1 MREEKII
8 IYPMTYIELLSYE
21 GLVQVNEHGYV
32 KLKGQMPFE
41 KKQECLAAGKRQ
53 TWVNIAAIAG
63 DQEKSLF
70 YGVIT
75 YMRMEVENETCTIQ
89 IELKTGSSLMDKEV
103 SIRSFQNTSATY
115 NDVLNTCNEAYSNH
129 DCDKIMTEAKQKTI
143 DQFLMQYKETDW
155 NFIKRLASRVGTV
168 VVPEY
173 KTSGIKY
180 YFGLP
185 NRRDS
190 IIEGTCEY
198 SVSCD
203 MQEYSI
209 KKAKAMS
216 LTQED
221 TITYMWEDRE
231 IYELGQ
237 NKSINGKTMYVWKI
251 QTELRK
257 NELYHTYFM
266 KTKQGICMPLQHN
279 KEITGA
285 SLYATVI
292 DVEHERVQIQM
303 EVDSNSN
310 GSGACWFSF
319 ASVYSSDDG
328 TGWYCMPEK
337 GDRVRLHFPTYEE
350 QDAYVVSAYH
360 ERNAK
365 LRKDPEIKF
374 WRNKEGKEIQLAP
387 SHILMTNN
395 DGTYIQL
402 SDEDGIEIVSEG
414 SVMLQAKK
422 GMSITSSSGSIEL
435 SASKKVRLRQGET
448 EMNLSGDL
456 NMQGARIKL

>member
-1 MREEKII
+1 MREERII
-8 IYPMTYIELLSYE
+8 VYPMTYLEVLSYE
-21 GLVQVNEHGYV
+21 GLVQVNEHGCV
-32 KLKGQMPFE
+32 KFKGQIPFE

-53 TWVNIAAIAG
+53 TWVNVAAVTESL
-63 DQEKSLF
+63 EKTLF
-70 YGVIT
+70 YGVLT
-75 YMRMEVENETCTIQ
+75 YMRMEVENETCMVL
-89 IELKTGSSLMDKEV
+89 IELKTGSSLMDKEDF
-103 SIRSFQNTSATY
+103 IRSFQNTSVTY
-115 NDVLNTCNEAYSNH
+115 NDVLDTCNETYSNN
-129 DCDKIMTEAKQKTI
+129 DCDKIMTEAKQKPI
-143 DQFLMQYKETDW
+143 DHFLMQYKETDW
-155 NFIKRLASRVGTV
+155 NFIKRLASRAGTV

-180 YFGLP
+180 YFGIP

-190 IIEGTCEY
+190 ISEGTCEY
-198 SVSCD
+198 SISCD

-209 KKAKAMS
+209 KKAKGMS
-216 LTQED
+216 VNQED
-221 TITYMWEDRE
+221 TVIYMWEDRE

-237 NKSINGKTMYVWKI
+237 NKIMNGQTMYIWKI
-251 QTELRK
+251 QTELRR
-257 NELYHTYFM
+257 NELHHTYFM
-266 KTKQGICMPLQHN
+266 KTKPGICMPLQYN
-279 KEITGA
+279 QKIVGA
-285 SLYATVI
+285 SLYANVI
-292 DVEHERVQIQM
+292 DVKHERVQIQM
-303 EVDSNSN
+303 EEDSNSIR
-310 GSGACWFSF
+310 SGACWFSF
-319 ASVYSSDDG
+319 ASVYSSEDG
-328 TGWYCMPEK
+328 TGWFCMPEK
-337 GDRVRLHFPTYEE
+337 GDRVRLLFPTCEE
-350 QDAYVVSAYH
+350 QAAYVVSAYH

-387 SHILMTNN
+387 GHILMTNN